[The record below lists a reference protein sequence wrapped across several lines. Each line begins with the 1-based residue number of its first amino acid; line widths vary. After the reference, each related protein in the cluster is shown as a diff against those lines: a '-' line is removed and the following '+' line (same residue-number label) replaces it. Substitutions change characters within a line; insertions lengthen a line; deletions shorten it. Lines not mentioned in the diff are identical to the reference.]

1 MELRPG
7 YKHTEIGV
15 IPNEWTVGAARDLVC
30 SMKSG
35 LSRRLHVQDIGL
47 PVLTSTNIQD
57 NRLVSDSLKYWYA
70 HDPQGANTADYK
82 LNDGD
87 ILLCFINS
95 LAQIGKPCIYRDI
108 GRPVIYTTNIF
119 RIVASENTVPE
130 FAVYLFSLNSF
141 QAALQLIA
149 KPAVN
154 QASFTKHDF
163 LDIPVPLPSSK
174 TEQRAIATALSDVD
188 ALIAGLERL
197 IAKKR
202 DIKQAAMQQLLTGQT
217 RLPGFS
223 GEWVSARLGNV
234 ASLKNGYM
242 FRSETYTPTGDY
254 KVITIANVQDG
265 HMISEGCSTV
275 AAPPIDIQRHQELLI
290 GDILI
295 SMTGNVGRVCRV
307 SEQKCLLNQR
317 VGKLEPREVTNDF
330 LFALLRQSAFI
341 ASMIG
346 AAKGGAQP
354 NLSASDI
361 NEYVFFMPKDEREQT
376 AIARVLADMDADLA
390 AVESRLTKTR
400 AIKQGMM
407 QELLTGRTRL
417 V

>member
-1 MELRPG
+1 MELMQQHRTTGAQTIPLG
-7 YKHTEIGV
+7 WCIKRVQDLGEVITGGTPNTSVAEYWGGQHPWITPTDITHQRDLTESGRMLTDAGLKVIRILPANSVLVTCIASIGKNAVLRKVGGCNQQINAV
-15 IPNEWTVGAARDLVC
+15 IPNE
-30 SMKSG
+30 
-35 LSRRLHVQDIGL
+35 
-47 PVLTSTNIQD
+47 
-57 NRLVSDSLKYWYA
+57 
-70 HDPQGANTADYK
+70 
-82 LNDGD
+82 
-87 ILLCFINS
+87 
-95 LAQIGKPCIYRDI
+95 
-108 GRPVIYTTNIF
+108 
-119 RIVASENTVPE
+119 ENNP
-130 FAVYLFSLNSF
+130 
-141 QAALQLIA
+141 
-149 KPAVN
+149 
-154 QASFTKHDF
+154 DF
-163 LDIPVPLPSSK
+163 LYYMFEAAKIYLQSNAGITATSIVSKAAFQELKFALPLLP
-174 TEQRAIATALSDVD
+174 EQRAIATALSDVD

-197 IAKKR
+197 IAKNH

-223 GEWVSARLGNV
+223 GGWELVRLGNV

-242 FRSETYTPTGDY
+242 FRSETYIPTGDY

-275 AAPPIDIQRHQELLI
+275 AAPPIDIQRHQELRI

-317 VGKLEPREVTNDF
+317 VGKLEPRTVTNAF
-330 LFALLRQSAFI
+330 LFSLLRQSAFI

-376 AIARVLADMDADLA
+376 AIASVLADMDADLA
-390 AVESRLTKTR
+390 ALESRLAKTR

-417 V
+417 VEHT

>member
-1 MELRPG
+1 MIGDVAELATGTTPPTADTSNYGDEFMFVSPADIDESKWIDRTGKRLSPKGFSISRQFPPG
-7 YKHTEIGV
+7 SVLFVCIGSTIGKCAMAKV
-15 IPNEWTVGAARDLVC
+15 ELTSNQQINAVLPNSTFDSDFLYY
-30 SMKSG
+30 G
-35 LSRRLHVQDIGL
+35 LSM
-47 PVLTSTNIQD
+47 S
-57 NRLVSDSLKYWYA
+57 A
-70 HDPQGANTADYK
+70 
-82 LNDGD
+82 
-87 ILLCFINS
+87 
-95 LAQIGKPCIYRDI
+95 
-108 GRPVIYTTNIF
+108 
-119 RIVASENTVPE
+119 
-130 FAVYLFSLNSF
+130 
-141 QAALQLIA
+141 
-149 KPAVN
+149 PAVRA
-154 QASFTKHDF
+154 QAGEQA
-163 LDIPVPLPSSK
+163 VPLVNK
-174 TEQRAIATALSDVD
+174 TQFAATKLLFPPISEQRAIATALSDVD

-223 GEWVSARLGNV
+223 GEWESAQLGNV
-234 ASLKNGYM
+234 AFLKNGYM
-242 FRSETYTPTGDY
+242 FRSETYIPTGDY

-275 AAPPIDIQRHQELLI
+275 AAPPIDIQPHQELLI

-317 VGKLEPREVTNDF
+317 VGKLVPRTVTSDF

-341 ASMIG
+341 TSMTG

-361 NEYVFFMPKDEREQT
+361 NEYGFFMPTDLCEQT
-376 AIARVLADMDADLA
+376 AIAAALSDMDADLSA
-390 AVESRLTKTR
+390 LESRLAKIR